1 MEQNELEKQLKE
13 EAKKLKVKSFSE
25 RWDIIKSKINNVEPV
40 TREEQ
45 LIDVPATVLAGA
57 GVNTTSS
64 KHDLKRKRLLVGI
77 SLAVLFCLIILAVVL
92 PLSLH
97 VDNGLRLYEV
107 GDLRVENVSDDE
119 FYDSLEESGLNIVDL
134 SDFEV
139 TAYAIFY
146 STENT
151 VKGGMVEL
159 FDEQTQTFAIISI
172 YTSDVNVYFNPDFE
186 KLDLDNLEIYYS
198 TIIESD
204 VYRTE
209 AYSLTNDLK
218 YYLNILSIEEPEN
231 FLDRL
236 FL

>member
-13 EAKKLKVKSFSE
+13 EAKRLKVKSFSE

-45 LIDVPATVLAGA
+45 LIGVPAKVSSGV
-57 GVNTTSS
+57 GVNTTSPN
-64 KHDLKRKRLLVGI
+64 HALKRKRLIVGV
-77 SLAVLFCLIILAVVL
+77 SLAVLFCLIILAVFL
-92 PLSLH
+92 PLSLTT
-97 VDNGLRLYEV
+97 NRGMKFYEA
-107 GDLRVENVSDDE
+107 GDLRIDNVDE
-119 FYDSLEESGLNIVDL
+119 DVFCDVFEETGLNIVDL

-139 TAYAIFY
+139 SAYAIFY

-218 YYLNILSIEEPEN
+218 YYLNFLSIEEPKN